1 MLTLINLP
9 LINCFLEA
17 QNIYIQKLVLSNTF
31 LNQYYRLSLAIKN
44 LTSQEVKNGIK
55 I

>member
-17 QNIYIQKLVLSNTF
+17 KKGYTVRNENENFDKIF
-31 LNQYYRLSLAIKN
+31 RLSLDIRELIN
-44 LTSQEVKNGIK
+44 FYN
-55 I
+55 